1 MFLNSL
7 NDTEFKF
14 YMSAEK
20 EIKDRINLTATQLSS
35 MKNKDQKSINDND
48 IMNTGR
54 DDTFYSWR

>member
-1 MFLNSL
+1 
-7 NDTEFKF
+7 
-14 YMSAEK
+14 MSAEK